1 MTIKIKAPRM
11 WQYPSGKLS
20 AVSMW
25 EGERRVRIVSESDW
39 RKLLALVRA
48 VDEHVC
54 DRCSKPCDIREALNA
69 LEKKK

>member
-39 RKLLALVRA
+39 RKLMKLVRA
-48 VDEHVC
+48 AECPDTNTSVREVLKALGKIS
-54 DRCSKPCDIREALNA
+54 DRS
-69 LEKKK
+69 